1 MSRLR
6 EKKGRQPESAFE
18 VHQSVLEQAMKI
30 KFNVLAVAGAL
41 AAASTMASATINTG
55 TSPDFLFVAYDN
67 ATGATYTRDL
77 GNVLSSLG
85 SSQTF
90 NAPASSIF
98 ATQFA
103 AVAPANI
110 QWNVFAVNSTTTP
123 SVYLTGDITLQQF
136 NVAFDV
142 VSVTGIMTN
151 SLGGITQLDNA
162 ANGYAKANGEYTG
175 STDVTNQTN
184 GLKIAT
190 NASFGNPVSGQGVGS
205 SQNLLLIDSTGT
217 ASQLYLNASL
227 AAFDNNSAGGYF
239 TLTDAAGD
247 LTWTSGSVA
256 AVPLPGAALL
266 FVPGLMAMFGL
277 GRRNK
282 KLAA

>member
-1 MSRLR
+1 
-6 EKKGRQPESAFE
+6 
-18 VHQSVLEQAMKI
+18 MKI

-41 AAASTMASATINTG
+41 LAASTMASATINTG
-55 TSPDFLFVAYDN
+55 TTPDFLFVAYDN
-67 ATGATYTRDL
+67 QTGATYTRDL

-90 NAPASSIF
+90 NAPVSSIF

-110 QWNVFAVNSTTTP
+110 QWNVFAVNNTTTP
-123 SVYLTGDITLQQF
+123 SVYLTGDSTLQQF

-142 VSVTGIMTN
+142 ISTASVLTN
-151 SLGGITQLDNA
+151 ELGGITQLDKA

-175 STDVTNQTN
+175 SPDINNQTN
-184 GLKIAT
+184 GFKLA
-190 NASFGNPVSGQGVGS
+190 NNFSFGNAVSGQGVGS
-205 SQNLLLIDSTGT
+205 SQNLLLIDSTGA
-217 ASQLYLNASL
+217 ASQLYLNSAL
-227 AAFDNNSAGGYF
+227 AAFDNNAAGGYF

-247 LTWTSGSVA
+247 LTWTNGSVA

-266 FVPGLMAMFGL
+266 FVPGLMAMFGI

-282 KLAA
+282 KLAV